1 MSNLSRN
8 QVREII
14 KELENSVAHP
24 ECLTCDCFQGLL
36 TQLELDC
43 PEDAR
48 DLTSRL
54 KTSTEKMHGCLGC
67 DPCPPGSLFSQ
78 YLKSK
83 NNHSKNNIDIKES
96 IAMETEKKKKS
107 FFATIWESMT
117 KTGGCCGGGG
127 NCCGPSDTKDN
138 KTSEKENCNDKER
151 K

>member
-8 QVREII
+8 QVQEIV
-14 KELENSVAHP
+14 KELENSVARL

-43 PEDAR
+43 PEDIS

-67 DPCPPGSLFSQ
+67 DPCPGGELFAQ
-78 YLKSK
+78 YLRSKTNDCK
-83 NNHSKNNIDIKES
+83 NNTSSKES
-96 IAMETEKKKKS
+96 VLMETEKKKKGLV
-107 FFATIWESMT
+107 ATIWESMT

-127 NCCGPSDTKDN
+127 SCCGPSKEE
-138 KTSEKENCNDKER
+138 EKEPVEKKDIEESDN
-151 K
+151 